1 MTRSCV
7 RRLMK
12 TRRLTNHALNDEVKD
27 LRTEVD
33 VLTARVMA
41 MKSLLAKHVSKE
53 LLKGESDE

>member
-1 MTRSCV
+1 MTKSCV
-7 RRLMK
+7 RSLMK

-41 MKSLLAKHVSKE
+41 MKSLLAKHVTTQI
-53 LLKGESDE
+53 GDDDE